1 MVKGEYWETESEMT
15 ALQNDDLP
23 VSGVLPELAAAL
35 KRHGRAV
42 LAAPPGAGK
51 TTLVPPYLLQTLC
64 GSGGRIVLL
73 EPRRVAARAAAAR
86 IAALL
91 GDRVG
96 GVAGYRVR
104 GESRVSEATRIE
116 VVTDGV
122 LIRMVQDDPE
132 LSGISLVV
140 FDEFHERHL
149 EGDLALAL
157 VWDVRGGLR
166 EDLRVL
172 VMSATLEVARI
183 AALLDDA
190 PVVEAAGRVFPVVEH
205 WGGPFGTPAELP
217 RRMAVAV
224 RRVAEREPGGVLAFL
239 PGVGEI
245 EKTAALLRDA
255 LPEETLLVPL
265 HGSLDRHGQDAA
277 LAPAPPGRRKVV
289 LATNIAESSL
299 TLDGVRV
306 VIDSGYERRLRF
318 DPASGMPR
326 LECCRISR
334 ASAAQRAGRA
344 GRTEA
349 GAVYRLWT
357 EADHRLLPE
366 RPLPEI
372 READLSRL
380 ALELAR
386 WGAPPEALRWLD
398 PPPEAAWSAA
408 RRLLRELGALD
419 VSGKLTP
426 RGRSLAVLPV
436 HPRLGAM
443 LLQAGA
449 MDLIPL
455 GCELA
460 ALLEERDILPP
471 GAGADVSLRLEQ
483 WRRRPRE
490 YRALNGIRDQLLR
503 LMRTPWREQPA
514 DAAGL
519 LLAHAYPEWIGR
531 SRAHAGTSYL
541 LRCGRGAALE
551 NGDDLRRAGFLA
563 VARLD
568 GGASAG
574 RIRLAAALREED
586 LRRYFPE
593 GLTVETV
600 VEFDREHER
609 VSASREERFGAIV
622 LRRTP
627 LEAPP
632 PEQCARLLAEA
643 IRETGL
649 QVPTSDGAARSL
661 LERVRFAASRE
672 PGMWPDWSEAGVAAQ
687 LETWLLMLPQVRSFD
702 ALRKVDWHAL
712 LRTVL
717 GHAGL
722 ERLERIYPE
731 KYVVPTGSR
740 IRIDYS
746 GPVPVLAVRVQELYG
761 LKTHPALGGGHVS
774 LKLELLSPARRVIQI
789 TSDLP
794 GFWRNNW
801 APVRREMR
809 AAYPKHFWPENPA
822 EAQPTTRAGSSGGH

>member
-1 MVKGEYWETESEMT
+1 MD
-15 ALQNDDLP
+15 LQENTLP
-23 VSGVLPELAAAL
+23 VCGVLPELAAVL
-35 KRHGRAV
+35 KQSGRAV

-51 TTLVPPYLLQTLC
+51 TTLVPPYLLKTLYD
-64 GSGGRIVLL
+64 SGGRIVLL

-91 GDRVG
+91 GDHVG

-104 GESRVSEATRIE
+104 GESRVSGATRIE
-116 VVTDGV
+116 VVTEGV
-122 LIRMVQDDPE
+122 LTRMVQDDPE
-132 LSGISLVV
+132 LSGVSLVI

-166 EDLRVL
+166 EDLGVL
-172 VMSATLEVARI
+172 VMSATLEVERI

-190 PVVEAAGRVFPVVEH
+190 PVVEAAGRIFPVVEH
-205 WGGPFGTPAELP
+205 WGGAFGTPTELP
-217 RRMAVAV
+217 RRMAAAV
-224 RRVAEREPGGVLAFL
+224 RRVAEREPGGILAFL

-255 LPEETLLVPL
+255 LPEDALLTTL
-265 HGSLDRHGQDAA
+265 HGSLEREAQDEA
-277 LAPAPPGRRKVV
+277 LMPAPPGRRKVV

-299 TLDGVRV
+299 TLDGIRV
-306 VIDSGYERRLRF
+306 VVDSGYERRLRF

-357 EADHRLLPE
+357 EVDHRLLPE

-398 PPPEAAWSAA
+398 PPPEAAWNAA
-408 RRLLRELGALD
+408 CRLLRELGALD
-419 VSGKLTP
+419 TTGKLT
-426 RGRSLAVLPV
+426 RWGRSLAVLPV

-449 MDLIPL
+449 MELIPL

-471 GAGADVSLRLEQ
+471 GSGADVRLRLER

-490 YRALNGIRDQLLR
+490 YRALNVIRDQLLR
-503 LMRTPWREQPA
+503 LMRAPWREQPA

-519 LLAHAYPEWIGR
+519 LLAHAYPEWVGR
-531 SRAHAGTSYL
+531 SRAHAGASYL
-541 LRCGRGAALE
+541 LRCGRGAVLE
-551 NGDDLRRAGFLA
+551 SGDDLRRAGFLA

-568 GGASAG
+568 GGAPAG
-574 RIRLAAALREED
+574 RIRLAAELQEEN

-593 GLTVETV
+593 GLTVETA

-609 VSASREERFGAIV
+609 VSAFREERFGAIV

-643 IRETGL
+643 IRETGF
-649 QVPTSDGAARSL
+649 QVAALDAGARLL

-672 PGMWPDWSEAGVAAQ
+672 PGMWPDWSEAGVAEQ
-687 LETWLLMLPQVRSFD
+687 LENWLLMLPQVRSFD
-702 ALRKVDWHAL
+702 ALRKVDWHSL

-717 GHAGL
+717 GHAGM
-722 ERLERIYPE
+722 ERLERNYPE
-731 KYVVPTGSR
+731 KFVVPTGSR
-740 IRIDYS
+740 IRVDYS

-761 LKTHPALGGGHVS
+761 LKTHPALGGGRVP

-794 GFWRNNW
+794 GFWRSNW
-801 APVRREMR
+801 EPVRREMR

-822 EAQPTTRAGSSGGH
+822 EAQPTTRAGSAGGR

>member
-1 MVKGEYWETESEMT
+1 MMMD
-15 ALQNDDLP
+15 LQENTLP
-23 VSGVLPELAAAL
+23 VSTVLPELAAAL
-35 KRHGRAV
+35 QQHGRAV

-64 GSGGRIVLL
+64 SSGGRIILL

-91 GDRVG
+91 GDQVG

-104 GESRVSEATRIE
+104 GESRVSGTTRIE
-116 VVTDGV
+116 VVTEGV
-122 LIRMVQDDPE
+122 LTRMVQEDPE
-132 LSGISLVV
+132 LSGVSLVI

-157 VWDVRGGLR
+157 VWDAREALR
-166 EDLRVL
+166 EDLGVL
-172 VMSATLEVARI
+172 VMSATLEVERI
-183 AALLDDA
+183 AALLDEA
-190 PVVEAAGRVFPVVEH
+190 PVVEAAGRVFPVTEH
-205 WGGPFGTPAELP
+205 WGEAFGEPAELS
-217 RRMAVAV
+217 RRMAAAV
-224 RRVAEREPGGVLAFL
+224 RRVAERESGGILVFL

-245 EKTAALLRDA
+245 EKTAALLRHN
-255 LPEETLLVPL
+255 LPADTLLVTL
-265 HGSLDRHGQDAA
+265 HGSLDREAQDEA
-277 LAPAPPGRRKVV
+277 LIPAPPGQRKVV

-299 TLDGVRV
+299 TLNGIRV

-318 DPASGMPR
+318 DPGSGMPR

-357 EADHRLLPE
+357 EADHRLLAE

-386 WGAPPEALRWLD
+386 WGASPESLRWLD
-398 PPPEAAWSAA
+398 PPPESTWQAACTV
-408 RRLLRELGALD
+408 LMDLGALD
-419 VSGKLTP
+419 SSGKLT
-426 RGRSLAVLPV
+426 RHGRALALLPV
-436 HPRLGAM
+436 HPRIGAM
-443 LLQAGA
+443 LLQAKEMELA
-449 MDLIPL
+449 PL

-471 GAGADVSLRLEQ
+471 GVGADVQLRLEQ

-490 YRALNGIRDQLLR
+490 YRTLNMIRDQLLR
-503 LMRTPWREQPA
+503 LMRVTWREQPV
-514 DAAGL
+514 DAAGV
-519 LLAHAYPEWIGR
+519 LLAHAYPEWVGR
-531 SRAHAGTSYL
+531 SRAHAGASYL
-541 LRCGRGAALE
+541 LRCGRGVVLD

-568 GGASAG
+568 GGGGAG
-574 RIRLAAALREED
+574 RIRLAAELREED
-586 LRRYFPE
+586 LRRCFPE
-593 GLTVETV
+593 GIVVETV
-600 VEFDREHER
+600 AEFDRMRER
-609 VSASREERFGAIV
+609 VSAFRVERFGAIE

-643 IRETGL
+643 VREVGL
-649 QVPTSDGAARSL
+649 QVLAWDGAARSL

-672 PGMWPDWSEAGVAAQ
+672 PGRWPDWSESGIMAQ

-702 ALRKVDWHAL
+702 ALRKVDWQAL
-712 LRTVL
+712 FRTVL
-717 GHAGL
+717 GYA
-722 ERLERIYPE
+722 EVNRLERIYPE
-731 KYVVPTGSR
+731 RFVVPTGSR

-746 GPVPVLAVRVQELYG
+746 GAVPVLAVRVQELYG
-761 LKTHPALGGGHVS
+761 LKTHPVLGEERIP
-774 LKLELLSPARRVIQI
+774 LKLELLSPAHRVIQI

-794 GFWRNNW
+794 GFWQNNW
-801 APVRREMR
+801 GPVRREMR

-822 EAQPTTRAGSSGGH
+822 DAQPTTRAGSSGSR